1 MAGALEA
8 IFIASEKLAINRERS
23 GTPLVSC
30 TCCNHSAFSRATST
44 LDGHS
49 DLHPLQE
56 RQRSIAAATSSLSN
70 GLALVERVRTSRKM
84 FARARVVSCSFR
96 VAMKLGHIV
105 PPIRSLLRP
114 SPHPFHPSPP
124 PTIPPLPDK
133 LP

>member
-49 DLHPLQE
+49 DLHPLQA

-70 GLALVERVRTSRKM
+70 GLALVQRVRTSRTM
-84 FARARVVSCSFR
+84 FAPARVASCSFR
-96 VAMKLGHIV
+96 LAIRLGHIG
-105 PPIRSLLRP
+105 PPVRWVLRE
-114 SPHPFHPSPP
+114 FC
-124 PTIPPLPDK
+124 
-133 LP
+133 